1 MAENEN
7 INSIKSLDAEIK
19 QLTEKKKALIAIAS
33 KTEAVDSH
41 KLANGLLNVTNPVLW
56 LKDIV
61 GILSIRKLII
71 YALILCGIYGWGYFK
86 GIKNKPVHF
95 NLEGKEAT
103 ISLNAHKL
111 HILPDGTA
119 QVEDK
124 DGKVLKKI
132 AVRDIPELKKAL
144 MPIGVDIKP
153 FFTAGY
159 GASTKGQSK
168 MEAGIGTSFFKFYK
182 IHLDTWLTNGGIY
195 LGADYRLTDNF
206 GAILGAGKGFAGD
219 NRVYLGGKWN
229 F

>member
-1 MAENEN
+1 MEQSNPVPTPEPVVT
-7 INSIKSLDAEIK
+7 STPV
-19 QLTEKKKALIAIAS
+19 TEPVSAAKL
-33 KTEAVDSH
+33 KT
-41 KLANGLLNVTNPVLW
+41 GLFNVTNPVLW

-71 YALILCGIYGWGYFK
+71 YAIIVGAIFGYGYFK

-95 NLEGKEAT
+95 DMRGKEAT
-103 ISLNAHKL
+103 IKLNEHFL

-132 AVRDIPELKKAL
+132 AVKDIPELKKAL

-153 FFTAGY
+153 FFSAGY
-159 GASTKGQSK
+159 GASIEGKSQ
-168 MEAGIGTSFFKFYK
+168 MEAGIGSSFFKFYRV
-182 IHLDTWLTNGGIY
+182 HLNAWLTNGGVY
-195 LGADYRLTDNF
+195 LGPSYRITSNF
-206 GAILGAGKGFAGD
+206 DALLGAGKSFEGD
-219 NRVYLGGKWN
+219 NRIYFGGKWS